1 MRIVQFVKKL
11 NNTEL
16 GKGGTHDTYVLVPNE
31 LDLSDIFPKKGQTVV
46 FTDRATEG
54 LVAARITIGREKRI
68 VGLGQYYRAK
78 GLSAGDEII
87 FEKRTLLGQDTFFVS
102 VRQNVDRLVFQ
113 KSRHGFE
120 LLTPERLFRFL
131 KEAEAAGAQVE
142 IPFLGAKKKRND
154 SPEDTEYYDIL
165 IEGASILTLYSA
177 KEIGEIW
184 VHGGAVRRSEF
195 GSWKKYVTETEGP
208 R

>member
-1 MRIVQFVKKL
+1 MRSVQFVKKL

-46 FTDRATEG
+46 FTDRSTQET
-54 LVAARITIGREKRI
+54 VAVRNTIGREKRI
-68 VGLGQYYRAK
+68 VGLGQYYRSKA
-78 GLSAGDEII
+78 LSAGDEII
-87 FEKRTLLGQDTFFVS
+87 FERRTLLGRDEFFVS
-102 VRQNVDRLVFQ
+102 VRQNIDRLVFQ

-120 LLTPERLFRFL
+120 ILTPERLFRFQ

-165 IEGASILTLYSA
+165 IEGESILTFYSG
-177 KEIGEIW
+177 KEIGEMW
-184 VHGGAVRRSEF
+184 VQGGEIRLSEF
-195 GSWKKYVTETEGP
+195 SGWKKYVTETEG
-208 R
+208 RR